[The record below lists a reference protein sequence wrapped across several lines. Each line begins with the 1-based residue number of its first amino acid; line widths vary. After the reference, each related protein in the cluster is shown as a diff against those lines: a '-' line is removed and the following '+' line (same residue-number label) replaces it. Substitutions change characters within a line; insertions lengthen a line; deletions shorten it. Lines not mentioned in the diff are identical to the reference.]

1 MTDYNATYQLL
12 CDQFQEATL
21 LGTVQQLLEWDE
33 RTKMPPA
40 GGAYRADQAAYL
52 AGLVHQKQTDPQIG
66 DWLQQLTESPLAED
80 PYSDTGCVIRR
91 LQRDYNKKTRLPQT
105 LVEEL
110 TRTACEGQ
118 QVWAEARSDNDF
130 AKFQP
135 LLEKTI
141 ELKRQEAAALGFETT
156 PYDPLLDD
164 YEPGESTANVARV
177 LSELRDALVPLVGAI
192 ADSTQRPD
200 VSILSREYPIE
211 AQKKLG
217 EQVAAAIGFDF
228 QAGRLDVTDHPF
240 MVGLGPGDVRL
251 TTRYDD
257 HEFGDALFSTL
268 HEAGHGIYDQG
279 LPRQYYGL
287 PTGEDVSMGIHESQ
301 SRMWENQ
308 VGRSHSF
315 WQHFYSQTQ
324 AAFPLALGEVEL
336 QVFYRAINDVRPSLI
351 RVDADEVTYN
361 LHILIRFELEQALVE
376 NRLQVAE
383 LPGAWNEKYQ
393 EYLGI
398 VPTNDADG
406 VLQDVH
412 WSAGLFGYFP
422 TYALGNLYAAQF
434 FSQAAKELG
443 GDEMGGLEEQ
453 FRQGRF
459 SPLREWLHENI
470 HAHGRRYT
478 AAELVE
484 RITGSP
490 LSHKSLIQQLASK
503 FGEIY
508 GL

>member
-1 MTDYNATYQLL
+1 MTDHKKTYQLL

-21 LGTVQQLLEWDE
+21 LSTVQALLEWDE
-33 RTKMPPA
+33 QTKMPPA

-52 AGLVHQKQTDPQIG
+52 AGIIHQKQTAPQIG
-66 DWLQQLTESPLAED
+66 DWLQQLVESPLATD
-80 PYSDTGCVIRR
+80 PHSDTGCVIQR
-91 LQRDYNKKTRLPQT
+91 LNRDYQKKIRLPQT

-118 QVWAEARSDNDF
+118 QVWTEARRENDF

-141 ELKRQEAAALGFETT
+141 DLKRQEAAALGFEAT

-164 YEPGESTANVARV
+164 YEPGESTSNVARV
-177 LSELRDALVPLVGAI
+177 LAELREALVPLVGAI
-192 ADSTQRPD
+192 ADSSQRPD
-200 VSILSREYPIE
+200 ISILAREYPIE

-217 EQVAAAIGFDF
+217 EQVAGAIGFDF
-228 QAGRLDVTDHPF
+228 QAGRLDVTAHPF
-240 MVGLGPGDVRL
+240 MTGLGPGDVRL
-251 TTRYDD
+251 TTRYND
-257 HEFGDALFSTL
+257 HGFGDALFSTL

-279 LPRQYYGL
+279 LPREFYGL

-308 VGRSHSF
+308 VGRSLSF
-315 WQHFYSQTQ
+315 WEHFYSQTQ
-324 AAFPLALGEVEL
+324 TAFPQALSDVDL
-336 QVFYRAINDVRPSLI
+336 QVFYRAINDVRPSLV
-351 RVDADEVTYN
+351 RVEADEVTYN
-361 LHILIRFELEQALVE
+361 LHILIRFELEQALIE
-376 NRLQVAE
+376 DRLQVAE

-398 VPTNDADG
+398 VPPNDADG

-434 FSQAAKELG
+434 FSQAAEDLGDLDEL
-443 GDEMGGLEEQ
+443 
-453 FRQGRF
+453 FRQGDF
-459 SPLREWLHENI
+459 SPLRNWLRENI
-470 HAHGRRYT
+470 HAHGRRYS

-484 RITGSP
+484 RITGSQ
-490 LSHKSLIQQLASK
+490 LSHEALMSHLASK

>member
-1 MTDYNATYQLL
+1 MTDINATYQLL
-12 CDQFQEATL
+12 CDQTREAAM
-21 LGTVQQLLEWDE
+21 LGTIQQLLEWDE

-52 AGLVHQKQTDPQIG
+52 AGLVHQKQTAPEIG
-66 DWLQQLTESPLAED
+66 DWLEQLSDSPLAAD
-80 PYSDTGCVIRR
+80 PHSDTGCVIQR
-91 LQRDYNKKTRLPQT
+91 LQRDYHKKTRLPKT

-118 QVWAEARSDNDF
+118 QVWAEARRDNDF

-135 LLEKTI
+135 LLEKTLD
-141 ELKRQEAAALGFETT
+141 LKRQEAAALGFETT

-164 YEPGESTANVARV
+164 YEPGESTTNVARV
-177 LSELRDALVPLVGAI
+177 LGELRDALVPLVGAI
-192 ADSTQRPD
+192 ADSSQRPD
-200 VSILSREYPIE
+200 ISVLSRKYPID
-211 AQKKLG
+211 AQRKLG

-228 QAGRLDVTDHPF
+228 EAGRLDVTDHPF
-240 MVGLGPGDVRL
+240 MTGLGPGDVRL
-251 TTRYDD
+251 TTRYDE
-257 HEFGDALFSTL
+257 HEFCDALFSTM

-279 LPRQYYGL
+279 LPREFYGL

-308 VGRSHSF
+308 VGRSHAF
-315 WQHFYSQTQ
+315 WEHFYSQTQ
-324 AAFPLALGEVEL
+324 AVFPGALGDVDL
-336 QVFYRAINDVRPSLI
+336 QTFYGAINDVRPSLI

-361 LHILIRFELEQALVE
+361 LHILIRFELEQALIE
-376 NRLQVAE
+376 DRLQVAD

-393 EYLGI
+393 TCLGI
-398 VPTNDADG
+398 VPLNDAEG

-412 WSAGLFGYFP
+412 WSAGLLGYFP

-434 FSQAAKELG
+434 FSQAAEDLG
-443 GDEMGGLEEQ
+443 GDNMGGLDGQ
-453 FRQGRF
+453 FRQGNF
-459 SPLREWLHENI
+459 SSLREWLRENI

-484 RITGSP
+484 RVTGSP
-490 LSHKSLIQQLASK
+490 LSHESLIRHLASK
-503 FGEIY
+503 YGEIY